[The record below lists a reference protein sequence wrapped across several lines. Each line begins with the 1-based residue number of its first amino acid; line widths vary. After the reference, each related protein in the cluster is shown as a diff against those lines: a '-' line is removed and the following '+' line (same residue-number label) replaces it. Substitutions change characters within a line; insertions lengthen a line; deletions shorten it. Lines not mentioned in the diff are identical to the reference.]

1 MIGLA
6 WGYSIAQTH
15 LDGISLW
22 LAIFSGGL
30 LAAVLGGAVTGELLE
45 RPAIAIGR
53 RLARKIGG

>member
-1 MIGLA
+1 
-6 WGYSIAQTH
+6 
-15 LDGISLW
+15 